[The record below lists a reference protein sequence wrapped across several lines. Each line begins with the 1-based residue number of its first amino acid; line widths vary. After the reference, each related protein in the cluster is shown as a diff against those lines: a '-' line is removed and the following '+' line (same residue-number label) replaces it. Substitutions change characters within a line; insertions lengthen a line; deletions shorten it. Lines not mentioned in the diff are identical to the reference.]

1 MFRVDGYSDRPFT
14 GLKVFSS
21 QFCVVGIRVQ
31 KDQLW
36 YKVQGSLKEKLG
48 AQNFEIWIRP
58 IQMASISGNSVNLE
72 VPNRYY
78 RDWVATNYGPDLNR
92 ELEEAIGRPVQLQFH
107 VASKT
112 PVQPITE
119 TTKTVEEPVRQ
130 NTIPGVSP
138 DKTFDNF
145 VVGKSNEFA
154 HAAALAA
161 AESPGESQYN
171 PLFIYGDTGLGK
183 THLVHAIGNRIL
195 QRNPEARVLY
205 VTAEQFTNELIDSL
219 RYRRMPE
226 FRDQY
231 RKQPTVLLMDDVQFL
246 SGKDRTQE
254 ELFHTFEWL
263 NERGRQIVFTSDVL
277 PRDIKGFEPRLRTR
291 CESGMLA
298 DTQAPDMET
307 LTAIL
312 RQKAEIQGLM
322 IPEEVSQWI
331 TARVRGNVRELEG
344 AVNRLSAVTRLRPG
358 PLTMDLARQHLSSM
372 LDDQAVSINA
382 DDIMATVANFY
393 NVKVSDLK
401 GSRRLKQL
409 VRPRHVA
416 MYLVRKFTNHS
427 FPEIGRLFG
436 NRDHATVQHA
446 VKKIKS
452 QSKQDVDI
460 RSAVQTLERNIHRGL

>member
-1 MFRVDGYSDRPFT
+1 M
-14 GLKVFSS
+14 
-21 QFCVVGIRVQ
+21 CVVGIRVQ

-36 YKVQGSLKEKLG
+36 YKVQGSLREKLG

-78 RDWVATNYGPDLNR
+78 RDWVAANYGPDLNR
-92 ELEEAIGRPVQLQFH
+92 ELEEAIGRPIQLQFH

-112 PVQPITE
+112 TIQSVTE
-119 TTKTVEEPVRQ
+119 TVQTAEKPVKQ
-130 NTIPGVSP
+130 TTIPGVSP
-138 DKTFDNF
+138 EKTFDNF

-161 AESPGESQYN
+161 ADSPGETHYN

-195 QRNPEARVLY
+195 QRDPSARVLY

-277 PRDIKGFEPRLRTR
+277 PRDIRGFEPRLRTR

-307 LTAIL
+307 LIAIL
-312 RQKAEIQGLM
+312 RQKAELQGLM
-322 IPEEVSQWI
+322 IPDEVSQWI

-358 PLTMDLARQHLSSM
+358 PLTLDLTRQHLSSM
-372 LDDQAVSINA
+372 LDDQPVSITA
-382 DDIMATVANFY
+382 DDIMSTVANFY

-416 MYLVRKFTNHS
+416 MFLVRKYTQHS
-427 FPEIGRLFG
+427 FPEIGRIFG
-436 NRDHATVQHA
+436 DRDHATVQHA
-446 VKKIKS
+446 VKKIRS
-452 QSKQDVDI
+452 QLNNDI
-460 RSAVQTLERNIHRGL
+460 DIQSAIKTLDRNIHRGF

>member
-1 MFRVDGYSDRPFT
+1 MGCLFS
-14 GLKVFSS
+14 GLKLISS
-21 QFCVVGIRVQ
+21 PLGVVGIRVQ

-36 YKVQGSLKEKLG
+36 SRVQGSLREKLG

-58 IQMASISGNSVNLE
+58 IQMASISGNAVNLE

-78 RDWVATNYGPDLNR
+78 RDWVAANYGPELNR
-92 ELEEAIGRPVQLQFH
+92 ELEDAIGRPIQLQFH
-107 VASKT
+107 VARKAEVPQNTEHS
-112 PVQPITE
+112 QPITE
-119 TTKTVEEPVRQ
+119 VREAKP
-130 NTIPGVSP
+130 IPGVSP
-138 DKTFDNF
+138 EKTFDNF

-183 THLVHAIGNRIL
+183 THLVHAIGNRI
-195 QRNPEARVLY
+195 RKRDPDARVLY

-231 RKQPTVLLMDDVQFL
+231 RKQPSVLLMDDVQFL

-277 PRDIKGFEPRLRTR
+277 PREIKGFEPRLRTR

-307 LTAIL
+307 LIAIL
-312 RQKAEIQGLM
+312 RQKAEGQGLI
-322 IPEEVSQWI
+322 IPDEISQWI

-344 AVNRLSAVTRLRPG
+344 AVNRLSAVSRLRPG
-358 PLTMDLARQHLSSM
+358 PLTLELARQHLSSM
-372 LDDQAVSINA
+372 LDEQPASIGA
-382 DDIMATVANFY
+382 DDIMTTVANFY

-416 MYLVRKFTNHS
+416 MFLVRKYTQHS
-427 FPEIGRLFG
+427 FPEIGRIFG

-446 VKKIKS
+446 VKKITA
-452 QSKQDVDI
+452 QIQQDVDI
-460 RSAVQTLERNIHRGL
+460 RSAIQTLDRNIHRGF

>member
-1 MFRVDGYSDRPFT
+1 
-14 GLKVFSS
+14 
-21 QFCVVGIRVQ
+21 VGIGVQ

-36 YKVQGSLKEKLG
+36 SMIQGSLREKLG

-58 IQMASISGNSVNLE
+58 IQMSSISGDAVSLE

-78 RDWVATNYGPDLNR
+78 RDWVAANYGPALNE
-92 ELEEAIGRPVQLQFH
+92 ELEQAIGRPVRLKFH
-107 VASKT
+107 VARAAE
-112 PVQPITE
+112 TE
-119 TTKTVEEPVRQ
+119 AEPVERPVEKIRKPDP
-130 NTIPGVSP
+130 IPGVSL
-138 DKTFDNF
+138 DKTFENF

-154 HAAALAA
+154 HAAALAVA
-161 AESPGESQYN
+161 DAPGESQYN

-183 THLVHAIGNRIL
+183 THLVHAIGNRIR
-195 QRNPEARVLY
+195 QQDPEAKILY
-205 VTAEQFTNELIDSL
+205 VTAEQFTNDLIDAL

-226 FRDQY
+226 FRDRY
-231 RKQPTVLLMDDVQFL
+231 RKRPSVLLIDDVQFL

-263 NERGRQIVFTSDVL
+263 NERGIQIVFTADVL
-277 PRDIKGFEPRLRTR
+277 PREIRGFEPRLRTR
-291 CESGMLA
+291 CECGMLA

-307 LTAIL
+307 LLAIL
-312 RQKAEIQGLM
+312 RQKAENQGLV
-322 IPEEVSQWI
+322 IPDDVAQWI
-331 TARVRGNVRELEG
+331 TARVHGNVRELEG
-344 AVNRLSAVTRLRPG
+344 AVNRLNAVMRLRPG
-358 PLTMDLARQHLSSM
+358 ALSLDVARQHLSSM
-372 LDDQAVSINA
+372 LDDMPQTVNA
-382 DDIMATVANFY
+382 EDIMATVANFY

-427 FPEIGRLFG
+427 FPEIGRIFG

-446 VKKIKS
+446 VKKIRS

>member
-1 MFRVDGYSDRPFT
+1 M
-14 GLKVFSS
+14 
-21 QFCVVGIRVQ
+21 
-31 KDQLW
+31 
-36 YKVQGSLKEKLG
+36 
-48 AQNFEIWIRP
+48 
-58 IQMASISGNSVNLE
+58 
-72 VPNRYY
+72 
-78 RDWVATNYGPDLNR
+78 
-92 ELEEAIGRPVQLQFH
+92 
-107 VASKT
+107 
-112 PVQPITE
+112 
-119 TTKTVEEPVRQ
+119 
-130 NTIPGVSP
+130 
-138 DKTFDNF
+138 
-145 VVGKSNEFA
+145 
-154 HAAALAA
+154 AAAD
-161 AESPGESQYN
+161 SPGESQYN

-183 THLVHAIGNRIL
+183 THLVHAIGNRIRE
-195 QRNPEARVLY
+195 RNPEARVLY

-219 RYRRMPE
+219 RYRRME

-322 IPEEVSQWI
+322 IPNEVSQWI

-416 MYLVRKFTNHS
+416 MFLIRKYTQHS
-427 FPEIGRLFG
+427 FSR
-436 NRDHATVQHA
+436 NR
-446 VKKIKS
+446 
-452 QSKQDVDI
+452 
-460 RSAVQTLERNIHRGL
+460 ENIWRP

>member
-1 MFRVDGYSDRPFT
+1 MG
-14 GLKVFSS
+14 
-21 QFCVVGIRVQ
+21 VVGIRVQ

-36 YKVQGSLKEKLG
+36 SRVQGSLREKLG

-58 IQMASISGNSVNLE
+58 IQMASISGNAVNLE

-78 RDWVATNYGPDLNR
+78 RDWVAANYGPELNK
-92 ELEEAIGRPVQLQFH
+92 ELEEAIGRPIQLQFH
-107 VASKT
+107 VARKT
-112 PVQPITE
+112 ELPQSP
-119 TTKTVEEPVRQ
+119 EPTQ
-130 NTIPGVSP
+130 TIPEIHELKPIPGVSP

-161 AESPGESQYN
+161 ADSPGESQYN

-183 THLVHAIGNRIL
+183 THLVHAIGNRIR
-195 QRNPEARVLY
+195 QRNPDARILY

-263 NERGRQIVFTSDVL
+263 NERGTQIVFTSDVL
-277 PRDIKGFEPRLRTR
+277 PREIKGFEPRLRTR

-307 LTAIL
+307 LIAIL
-312 RQKAEIQGLM
+312 RQKAELQGLS
-322 IPEEVSQWI
+322 IPDEVSQWI

-358 PLTMDLARQHLSSM
+358 PLTLDIARQHLSSM
-372 LDDQAVSINA
+372 LDDQPTTISA

-416 MYLVRKFTNHS
+416 MFLIRKYTQHS
-427 FPEIGRLFG
+427 FPEIGRIFG

-446 VKKIKS
+446 VKKIRA
-452 QSKQDVDI
+452 QIDQDVDM
-460 RSAVQTLERNIHRGL
+460 RSAIQTLDRNIHRGF

>member
-1 MFRVDGYSDRPFT
+1 LKLNSSPT
-14 GLKVFSS
+14 G
-21 QFCVVGIRVQ
+21 VVGICVQ

-36 YKVQGSLKEKLG
+36 SKVQGSLREKLG

-78 RDWVATNYGPDLNR
+78 RDWVAANYGPDLNK
-92 ELEEAIGRPVQLQFH
+92 ELEEAIGRPIQLQFH
-107 VASKT
+107 VARKKDVAEST
-112 PVQPITE
+112 HAEQTVPIVTE
-119 TTKTVEEPVRQ
+119 LKP
-130 NTIPGVSP
+130 IPGVSP

-161 AESPGESQYN
+161 ADSPGESQYN

-183 THLVHAIGNRIL
+183 THLVHAIGNRIR
-195 QRNPEARVLY
+195 QRDPDARVLY

-231 RKQPTVLLMDDVQFL
+231 RKQPTVLLIDDVQFF

-263 NERGRQIVFTSDVL
+263 NERGCQIVFTSDVL
-277 PRDIKGFEPRLRTR
+277 PREIKGFEPRLRTR

-307 LTAIL
+307 LIAIL
-312 RQKAEIQGLM
+312 RQKAEIQGLH
-322 IPEEVSQWI
+322 IPDDVSQWI
-331 TARVRGNVRELEG
+331 TARVREFYQRRRHHGNGIKL
-344 AVNRLSAVTRLRPG
+344 L
-358 PLTMDLARQHLSSM
+358 QC
-372 LDDQAVSINA
+372 
-382 DDIMATVANFY
+382 
-393 NVKVSDLK
+393 K
-401 GSRRLKQL
+401 G
-409 VRPRHVA
+409 
-416 MYLVRKFTNHS
+416 
-427 FPEIGRLFG
+427 I
-436 NRDHATVQHA
+436 
-446 VKKIKS
+446 
-452 QSKQDVDI
+452 
-460 RSAVQTLERNIHRGL
+460 

>member
-1 MFRVDGYSDRPFT
+1 
-14 GLKVFSS
+14 
-21 QFCVVGIRVQ
+21 VGIGVQ
-31 KDQLW
+31 KDQIWSQIQSALR
-36 YKVQGSLKEKLG
+36 EKLG

-58 IQMASISGNSVNLE
+58 IQMASMSNDSVSLE

-78 RDWVATNYGPDLNR
+78 RDWVAANYGPALSE
-92 ELEEAIGRPVQLQFH
+92 ELEQAIGHPVRLQFH
-107 VASKT
+107 VAR
-112 PVQPITE
+112 VTE
-119 TTKTVEEPVRQ
+119 SQKEAAPEPTKKIQKAEP
-130 NTIPGVSP
+130 IPGVSP
-138 DKTFDNF
+138 DKTFENF

-161 AESPGESQYN
+161 ADSPGEKLYN

-183 THLVHAIGNRIL
+183 THLVHAIGNRIRN
-195 QRNPEARVLY
+195 QNPEARILY
-205 VTAEQFTNELIDSL
+205 VTAEQFTNDLIDAL

-231 RKQPTVLLMDDVQFL
+231 RKQASVLLIDDVQFL

-263 NERGRQIVFTSDVL
+263 NERGTQIVFTADVL
-277 PRDIKGFEPRLRTR
+277 PREIKGFEPRLRTR

-312 RQKAEIQGLM
+312 RQKSEHQGM
-322 IPEEVSQWI
+322 VIPDDVAQWI
-331 TARVRGNVRELEG
+331 TARVHGNVRELEG
-344 AVNRLSAVTRLRPG
+344 AINRLNAVMRLRPG
-358 PLTMDLARQHLSSM
+358 PLSLDVARQHLSSM
-372 LDDQAVSINA
+372 LDDMHHTVNA

-393 NVKVSDLK
+393 NVKVSDIK

-416 MYLVRKFTNHS
+416 MFLVRKFTNHS
-427 FPEIGRLFG
+427 FPEIGRIFG

>member
-1 MFRVDGYSDRPFT
+1 M
-14 GLKVFSS
+14 
-21 QFCVVGIRVQ
+21 CVVGIGVQ

-36 YKVQGSLKEKLG
+36 SQIQSSLREKLG

-58 IQMASISGNSVNLE
+58 IQMAAITHDAVSLE

-78 RDWVATNYGPDLNR
+78 RDWVAANYGPALS
-92 ELEEAIGRPVQLQFH
+92 EEIEQAIGHPVRLQFH
-107 VASKT
+107 VARTQEAPKEASTEKPAAKKFKIET
-112 PVQPITE
+112 P
-119 TTKTVEEPVRQ
+119 
-130 NTIPGVSP
+130 IPGVSP
-138 DKTFDNF
+138 DKTFENF

-161 AESPGESQYN
+161 ADSPGEKLYN

-183 THLVHAIGNRIL
+183 THLVHAIGNRIR
-195 QRNPEARVLY
+195 QRNPEARILY
-205 VTAEQFTNELIDSL
+205 VTAEQFTNNLIEAL

-231 RKQPTVLLMDDVQFL
+231 RKQANVLLIDDVQFL

-263 NERGRQIVFTSDVL
+263 NERGVQIVFTADVL
-277 PRDIKGFEPRLRTR
+277 PREIRGFEPRLRTR

-312 RQKAEIQGLM
+312 RQKAEHQGM
-322 IPEEVSQWI
+322 NIPDDVAQWI
-331 TARVRGNVRELEG
+331 TARVHGNVRELEG
-344 AVNRLSAVTRLRPG
+344 AVNRLNAVMRLRPG
-358 PLTMDLARQHLSSM
+358 VLTLDVARQHLSSM
-372 LDDQAVSINA
+372 LEDMPQSVNA
-382 DDIMATVANFY
+382 DDIIGTVANFY
-393 NVKVSDLK
+393 NVKVSDIK

-416 MYLVRKFTNHS
+416 MFLIRKFTDHS
-427 FPEIGRLFG
+427 FPEIGRIFG

-446 VKKIKS
+446 VKKIRG
-452 QSKQDVDI
+452 QSKTNVDI
-460 RSAVQTLERNIHRGL
+460 NSALQILERNIHRGL

>member
-1 MFRVDGYSDRPFT
+1 M
-14 GLKVFSS
+14 
-21 QFCVVGIRVQ
+21 GIRVQ

-36 YKVQGSLKEKLG
+36 SKVQGSLREKLG

-58 IQMASISGNSVNLE
+58 IQMASISGNAVNLE

-78 RDWVATNYGPDLNR
+78 RDWVAANYGPELNK
-92 ELEEAIGRPVQLQFH
+92 ELEEAIGRPIQLQFH
-107 VASKT
+107 VARKAEIPQASAPT
-112 PVQPITE
+112 ETITE
-119 TTKTVEEPVRQ
+119 VKVAKP
-130 NTIPGVSP
+130 IPGVSP
-138 DKTFDNF
+138 DKIFDNF

-161 AESPGESQYN
+161 ADSPGESQYN

-183 THLVHAIGNRIL
+183 THLVHAIGNRIR
-195 QRNPEARVLY
+195 QRDPDARVLY

-277 PRDIKGFEPRLRTR
+277 PREIRGFEPRLRTR

-307 LTAIL
+307 LIAIL
-312 RQKAEIQGLM
+312 RQKAEIQGLN
-322 IPEEVSQWI
+322 IPDEVSQWI

-344 AVNRLSAVTRLRPG
+344 AVNRLSAVSRLRPE
-358 PLTMDLARQHLSSM
+358 PLTLDLARQHLSSM
-372 LDDQAVSINA
+372 LDDHPSSINA

-416 MYLVRKFTNHS
+416 MFLVRKHTQHS

-446 VKKIKS
+446 VKKIRS
-452 QSKQDVDI
+452 QIQQDVDT
-460 RSAVQTLERNIHRGL
+460 RSAIQTLDRNLHRGF